1 MVQLSDHEYMTAL
14 LGSATKASRA
24 PTIAE
29 FHGYTGDVQER
40 EETFRSIIRNL
51 LSCLNLVPAGHP
63 AILRWNELK
72 MTHLRLLREAQL
84 YPFN

>member
-1 MVQLSDHEYMTAL
+1 MVQLSDHDYMTAL

-29 FHGYTGDVQER
+29 FEGYTRDVRER

-51 LSCLNLVPAGHP
+51 LSCMSMVPTDHP
-63 AILRWNELK
+63 ASLRWSELK
-72 MTHLRLLREAQL
+72 TTHLRLLREAQL

>member
-29 FHGYTGDVQER
+29 FQGYTQDVHER
-40 EETFRSIIRNL
+40 DETFRSIIRNL
-51 LSCLNLVPAGHP
+51 LSCMNLVPADHP
-63 AILRWNELK
+63 AKLRWNELK
-72 MTHLRLLREAQL
+72 VMHLKLLREAQL